1 MDPFAAG
8 RPSKL
13 RKSPSLSMQSFTT
26 FFRKILLDRS
36 SILMQVYKARTT
48 KTQPPQSI
56 SIYTPYIPQNE
67 KLNFKNNNN
76 KKDEPFCQD
85 QSLSIDTLG

>member
-36 SILMQVYKARTT
+36 SILMQVYKANNKDATTPIYIDIYPLYTT
-48 KTQPPQSI
+48 KWKAKFQ
-56 SIYTPYIPQNE
+56 
-67 KLNFKNNNN
+67 K
-76 KKDEPFCQD
+76 
-85 QSLSIDTLG
+85 